1 MHCSR
6 KIIQCSTTAENV
18 NELNENENIRLGKV
32 KVNEQPEREFLCW
45 ILFYSCLSSL
55 VFFINLFMFV
65 GFSVY
70 AYESV
75 FIDCPSLFQ
84 PRKHSFHCFHFLI
97 SRCSFSSLS
106 LSISRSIPQ
115 KLLWFRLDCL
125 RESKASFLF
134 YAHRSVCVCACVSVW
149 ERFCACNIKSYW
161 HSNNINRFLL
171 WGIKP
176 EFWYENE
183 RIEFDTHNSSTL
195 IRMISKTFKRI
206 NNISMVD
213 PLFCWYYE
221 FQHRVEWMA
230 RKRAKIK
237 ETATTITFV

>member
-45 ILFYSCLSSL
+45 ILFYSCLSSS

-97 SRCSFSSLS
+97 PWCSFSSLS
-106 LSISRSIPQ
+106 LSQSLVQFHKNCCDFVWI
-115 KLLWFRLDCL
+115 
-125 RESKASFLF
+125 
-134 YAHRSVCVCACVSVW
+134 VW
-149 ERFCACNIKSYW
+149 ENQRHLFFSTHTVRFVFVHVWVC
-161 HSNNINRFLL
+161 
-171 WGIKP
+171 
-176 EFWYENE
+176 E
-183 RIEFDTHNSSTL
+183 RDFVH
-195 IRMISKTFKRI
+195 
-206 NNISMVD
+206 
-213 PLFCWYYE
+213 
-221 FQHRVEWMA
+221 
-230 RKRAKIK
+230 
-237 ETATTITFV
+237 AT

>member
-45 ILFYSCLSSL
+45 ILFYSCLSSS

-106 LSISRSIPQ
+106 LSLYLSFNSTKTAVISFGLFERI
-115 KLLWFRLDCL
+115 KGIF
-125 RESKASFLF
+125 SFLRTPF
-134 YAHRSVCVCACVSVW
+134 GLCLCMCECVREILCMQHK
-149 ERFCACNIKSYW
+149 I
-161 HSNNINRFLL
+161 LL
-171 WGIKP
+171 A
-176 EFWYENE
+176 
-183 RIEFDTHNSSTL
+183 
-195 IRMISKTFKRI
+195 
-206 NNISMVD
+206 
-213 PLFCWYYE
+213 
-221 FQHRVEWMA
+221 QQ
-230 RKRAKIK
+230 
-237 ETATTITFV
+237 